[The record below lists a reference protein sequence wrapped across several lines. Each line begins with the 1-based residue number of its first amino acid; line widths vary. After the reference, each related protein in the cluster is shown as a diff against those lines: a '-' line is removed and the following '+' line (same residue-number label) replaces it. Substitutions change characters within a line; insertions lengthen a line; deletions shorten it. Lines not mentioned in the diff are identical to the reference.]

1 MSLMEF
7 SSLVSVYESL
17 ERTTKRLEMTDITAL
32 FLKEVRSEE
41 LDILVYFLL
50 GKVFPDW
57 SNREMGIGYR
67 LVVKV
72 VSDISGIPVKRIEDF
87 IRTEGDIGKAC
98 EKALS
103 MKRQS
108 VLFEKSL
115 SIKTIYETLAAL
127 PEHTGSRSQERKLKS
142 LSFLFTSATP
152 REVRYLVRIILG
164 EMRTGVGEGIVRD
177 AIARAFGVSPETIDK
192 AYMLTNDLG
201 AVAKSASGGEEEM
214 KRLSITFFKPIK
226 FMLASVSDFDDALS
240 RMPILGCEVKYDG
253 SRCQVHRKGEAI
265 KIFSRR
271 LEDITEA
278 LPEIVEGIGKAIQE
292 NVIVEGEIIAFKH
305 GKPQPFQNVL
315 RRLRRKYDIDEMR
328 KKIPLKLILFDCLW
342 CGGSC
347 IDMPLRQRREILVRI
362 TTPQDIILVS
372 EQLVTDRRDMMEE
385 FFTQAI
391 SSGHE
396 GLMVKDP
403 DSSYQ
408 PGSRG
413 KKWLKIKQTLE
424 TLDLVI
430 IGAEWGEGRRAHWL
444 ASFLL
449 GIQDE
454 YGKFLEVG
462 KVGTGITDEMFEE
475 LTEKLKPYIVSQ
487 EGKVVKLHPRL
498 ILEIAYEE
506 IQKSPNYESGYAL
519 RFPRVRRIREDK
531 GPEDADSLDRLY
543 EIVERSVS

>member
-1 MSLMEF
+1 MSFMEF

-41 LDILVYFLL
+41 LEILVYFLL

-57 SNREMGIGYR
+57 SNREMGIGYK

-115 SIKTIYETLAAL
+115 SIKTIYETLTAL

-152 REVRYLVRIILG
+152 REVRYLVRIVLG

-177 AIARAFGVSPETIDK
+177 AIAQAFGVSPETIDK

-226 FMLASVSDFDDALS
+226 FMLASISDFDDALS
-240 RMPILGCEVKYDG
+240 RMPILGCEIKYDG
-253 SRCQVHRKGEAI
+253 SRCQVHKKGETI
-265 KIFSRR
+265 RIFSRR

-278 LPEIVEGIGKAIQE
+278 LPEIVESMGKAIWE
-292 NVIVEGEIIAFKH
+292 DAIVEGEIIAFKH

-315 RRLRRKYDIDEMR
+315 RRLRRKYDIDEMK
-328 KKIPLKLILFDCLW
+328 KKIPLKLMLFDCLW
-342 CGGSC
+342 CRGSC
-347 IDMPLRQRREILVRI
+347 IDMPLRHRRETLVGI
-362 TTPQDIILVS
+362 TTPSDIILVS
-372 EQLVTDRRDMMEE
+372 EQLVTDKRDKMEE
-385 FFTQAI
+385 FFKQAI

-449 GIQDE
+449 GIRDE
-454 YGKFLEVG
+454 YGRFLEVG
-462 KVGTGITDEMFEE
+462 KVGTGITDEMFGE
-475 LTEKLKPYIVSQ
+475 LTEKLTPYIVSQ
-487 EGKVVKLHPRL
+487 EGKVVKLHPHL

-543 EIVERSVS
+543 EIVEGV